1 MEFRGTRPTAGFT
14 LIETVMVMALVGLIA
29 AFALPRLDF
38 SRFRVNGAV
47 RGVAGLL
54 ALAQRTAIT
63 LQNNVNV
70 VFNTNTQQITIH
82 EDADNDN
89 IIDSGERTRSYPVGE
104 GVEFGRGGA
113 PTRLYGVDKVS
124 FTRRLSGMP
133 ELIFRRDGSASES
146 GGLYLTTTRAAR
158 TDTPK
163 DARSVEVVRAT
174 GRAEWYRYD
183 GSAWKR
189 AL

>member
-1 MEFRGTRPTAGFT
+1 MESRGTRPAAGFT
-14 LIETVMVMALVGLIA
+14 LIEAVMVMALVGLIA
-29 AFALPRLDF
+29 AFAVPRLDF

-47 RGVAGLL
+47 RGVAGVL
-54 ALAQRTAIT
+54 AVAQRSAVT

-70 VFNTNTQQITIH
+70 VFNTDAHQITIH

-89 IIDSGERTRSYPVGE
+89 IIDNGERTRSYPVGE
-104 GVEFGRGGA
+104 GIEFGRGGA
-113 PTRLYGVDKVS
+113 PARLYGADRVS
-124 FTRRLSGMP
+124 FTRRLNGMP
-133 ELIFRRDGSASES
+133 VLVFRRDGSASES
-146 GGLYLTTTRAAR
+146 GGIYLTTTRATR
-158 TDTPK
+158 TATPA

-183 GSAWKR
+183 GSAWRR

>member
-1 MEFRGTRPTAGFT
+1 MESRGTRPAAGFT
-14 LIETVMVMALVGLIA
+14 LIETVIVMALVGLIA
-29 AFALPRLDF
+29 AFALPLLDY
-38 SRFRVNGAV
+38 SRYRVNGAV
-47 RGVAGLL
+47 RSVAGML

-70 VFNTNTQQITIH
+70 VFNTDTQQITIH

-89 IIDSGERTRSYPVGE
+89 IIDSGERTRSSPVGE

-124 FTRRLSGMP
+124 FTRRLNGMP

>member
-1 MEFRGTRPTAGFT
+1 MAFRGARPPNGFT
-14 LIETVMVMALVGLIA
+14 LIEAVMVMVLVGLIA
-29 AFALPRLDF
+29 AFAVPRLDF

-47 RGVAGLL
+47 RGVVGVL
-54 ALAQRTAIT
+54 ALAQRSAIT

-70 VFNTNTQQITIH
+70 VFNTTTQQITVH
-82 EDADNDN
+82 EDVNNDN
-89 IIDSGERTRSYPVGE
+89 VINSGERTRSYPVGE

-113 PTRLYGVDKVS
+113 PARLYGVDMVS
-124 FTRRLSGMP
+124 FTRRLNGMP

-146 GGLYLTTTRAAR
+146 GGLYLTTTRAAL
-158 TDTPK
+158 TATPQ
-163 DARSVEVVRAT
+163 DARSIEVVRAT

>member
-1 MEFRGTRPTAGFT
+1 MGFRGTRPLKGFT
-14 LIETVMVMALVGLIA
+14 LVEAVVVMMLVGLIA
-29 AFALPRLDF
+29 AFAVPRLDF

-47 RGVAGLL
+47 RAVAGRL

-70 VFNTNTQQITIH
+70 VFNTGTQQITIH

-89 IIDSGERTRSYPVGE
+89 VIDIGERTRSYPVGE

-124 FTRRLSGMP
+124 FTRRFNGMP
-133 ELIFRRDGSASES
+133 ELVFRRDGSASES
-146 GGLYLTTTRAAR
+146 GGIYLTTTRAAL
-158 TDTPK
+158 TATPK

>member
-1 MEFRGTRPTAGFT
+1 MGFRGTRPLKGFT
-14 LIETVMVMALVGLIA
+14 LVEAVVVMMLVGLIA
-29 AFALPRLDF
+29 AFAVPRLDF

-47 RGVAGLL
+47 RAVAGRL

-70 VFNTNTQQITIH
+70 VFNTGTQQITIH
-82 EDADNDN
+82 EDMDNDN
-89 IIDSGERTRSYPVGE
+89 VIDIGERTRSYPVGE

-124 FTRRLSGMP
+124 FTRRFNGMP
-133 ELIFRRDGSASES
+133 ELVFRRDGSASES
-146 GGLYLTTTRAAR
+146 GGIYLTTTRAAL
-158 TDTPK
+158 TATPK
-163 DARSVEVVRAT
+163 DARSIEVVRAT
-174 GRAEWYRYD
+174 GRAEWYRYN